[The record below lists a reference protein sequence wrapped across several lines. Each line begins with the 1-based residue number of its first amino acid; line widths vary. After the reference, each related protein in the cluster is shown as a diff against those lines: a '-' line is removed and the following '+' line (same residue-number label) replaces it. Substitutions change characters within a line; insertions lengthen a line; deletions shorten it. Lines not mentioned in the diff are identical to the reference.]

1 MEKLRI
7 LIVDDI
13 SSMRLLM
20 KQYLRSNEHV
30 VVVGE
35 AGDGEEALRKVQETQ
50 PDVVILDMSMPGIS
64 GVAVTRKM
72 KSLFPSIRVFLCSAY
87 ELKEFE
93 KLNIDSPADGFIQKS
108 RMKPELL
115 AMISKELEQKS

>member
-13 SSMRLLM
+13 SSMRMLM

-35 AGDGEEALRKVQETQ
+35 AGDGEEALRKVQESQ
-50 PDVVILDMSMPGIS
+50 PDVVILDMSMPGIKI
-64 GVAVTRKM
+64 GRAHV
-72 KSLFPSIRVFLCSAY
+72 
-87 ELKEFE
+87 
-93 KLNIDSPADGFIQKS
+93 
-108 RMKPELL
+108 
-115 AMISKELEQKS
+115 